1 MRMKWLISE
10 IIDMD
15 GGFGDAIPV
24 ESPLCI
30 VEGTEEEV
38 ETYCDKYS
46 MPTVY
51 DVPYDQLYCG
61 RLKYSRLPKE
71 GSLNE
76 SPFSKKRLDTILEY
90 QNLPLDEI
98 EEYEEE
104 EEEYFDEHDVEM

>member
-1 MRMKWLISE
+1 MKWLISE

-24 ESPLCI
+24 ESPLCVI
-30 VEGTEEEV
+30 EGTEEEV
-38 ETYCDKYS
+38 EAYCNKYS

-61 RLKYSRLPKE
+61 RLKYSKLPKE

-76 SPFSKKRLDTILEY
+76 SPFSKQRLETILDY
-90 QNLPLDEI
+90 QNLPLYG
-98 EEYEEE
+98 YEE
-104 EEEYFDEHDVEM
+104 DECGE